1 MLLNTYIRIHFE
13 ICLSYIYI
21 ILLVY
26 LQDTLILNNR
36 LARNLL
42 LGEPRKAIT
51 FNTED
56 LIDGLEVK
64 YSIN

>member
-1 MLLNTYIRIHFE
+1 MFIVYLH
-13 ICLSYIYI
+13 

-64 YSIN
+64 YAIN